1 MSQDLDQ
8 LKAALSDAAEDIA
21 ERLFGKP
28 ASRTRRELRWGR
40 KGSISIRLDGR
51 HGARFRSFEAE
62 IGGSMLDAIMFA
74 YGCSFANAIEIGRQ
88 MLGLADGD
96 APPPPKRARR
106 DFDADAEEDR
116 AIADARAL
124 WAASRPIAGRPA
136 AVYLAGR
143 GLADA
148 PWTTETVRYVGKAS
162 IAGTLGWRWWPGGA
176 VVFPIRDDADQIK
189 AVQLV
194 AIDDAGAAIRD
205 DAGGKLKRT
214 RGRMAGAALR
224 LPGDETEPLILAEGP
239 ETAASVWMATGWT
252 VWSLTGGVPR
262 ADLSAVPVA
271 REIIVAAD
279 DDKARSPSGKSLR
292 DAIRRWRREGR
303 TVLMAKPWRLTRRD
317 KSDFNDLIKAEGA
330 AAVRERIDAARR
342 ADGRAHGRTIDDAA
356 PDLADTIRREIKAL
370 ASWTAPVSIID
381 SGAPIIA
388 PFKVVQVTTGGGKT
402 EEALREM
409 VELAR
414 RGIQA
419 VFLGPTHDLVAEV
432 QDRFLVM
439 AEAAGAAMTT
449 AIWRGRDRDNPDR
462 PGERMCIEAELA
474 ANILDAG
481 GDPEKLCAIC
491 PQREICDAY
500 GYRAQQRR
508 KARVWFAASAILF
521 ATRPAAM
528 KGAAVAVVDEAFALG
543 GIRDEGRSARIS
555 IRDLETPPAFR
566 AREMRVSEI
575 WPDGKKRR
583 KRVPISDLKRV
594 EIENDI
600 ATDLMPI
607 RRRLLAALGEHG
619 DGDLHLDALLA
630 AGLSV
635 DLAEKAYKI
644 VNRLMVQIEITETT
658 TREGIRDQ
666 IAGTSGNGEVARE
679 LMLWRLIAEQIGDG
693 VPTSG
698 RVRLYDR
705 KTKDDGTLVR
715 VVEMAEPARI
725 AAGWREIPTLHMD
738 ATASIEIIR
747 QRVPHAEL
755 VAEIGI
761 DAPHA
766 RVIQYVGPAFGK
778 AALTGDGDRLSN
790 AWLWCQAQARMRGG
804 RCLIVTHKKA
814 VECIKDRFMVP
825 DWVSLG
831 WFGGLAGLDGFGDV
845 RTLIVLGRW
854 GLPPDQAGRIAG
866 ILTGHAVQRLG
877 SDWYP
882 AELVTLRGT
891 DGTVAT
897 IEADRH
903 PDALAEAVRL
913 ATVQAELI
921 QAIGRGRGI
930 RRDADRPLD
939 VLICGNTPTG
949 LPLASVRSWQ
959 RLRADEEAFGGMGL
973 WAEGHGTMGNL
984 AGIPPATIKKARDR
998 AATVG
1003 TGPSKDLSSSACP
1016 YRQSGAL
1023 AEEPGGLLAGLSAE
1037 GCVWPPHLGRA
1048 RIKRVGR
1055 QHRPEVVIFD
1065 RRDLPDVRAWIEDGL
1080 GERLVS
1086 FSEMQPDDPEVA
1098 GRGLDPSPVEA
1109 GVAAVLDAAT
1119 LTATATVYPPA
1130 APEVPLRDLDAD
1142 PVKNWGETSALPVT
1156 AELFATLGDAVLTS
1170 AVTVAS
1176 TPLPLIVAA
1185 DPVPAQGVARVDAIA
1200 VGVVLVATGVVLPL
1214 GFADQLRRG
1223 IVAHTAHLD
1232 LRVRYDLPPRPA
1244 VVTRAHSSG
1253 HTPRAFV
1260 CLPSLLPAW
1269 ILPQDDDRCPK
1280 GHGPG

>member
-1 MSQDLDQ
+1 MNQDLDQ
-8 LKAALSDAAEDIA
+8 LKAALSDAAEDIG

-28 ASRTRRELRWGR
+28 TSRTRRELRWGR

-62 IGGSMLDAIMFA
+62 IGGSMLDAIMFV
-74 YGCSFANAIEIGRQ
+74 YGCGFQNAIEIGRQ

-96 APPPPKRARR
+96 APSPPKRERR
-106 DFDADAEEDR
+106 NFDADAEEDR

-148 PWTTETVRYVGKAS
+148 PWSPDIARYVGKAS

-176 VVFPIRDDADQIK
+176 VVFPIRDNAGEIR

-194 AIDDAGAAIRD
+194 AIDDAGAAIRGD
-205 DAGGKLKRT
+205 DGGKLKRT

-239 ETAASVWMATGWT
+239 ETAASVWTATGWT
-252 VWSLTGGVPR
+252 VWSMTGGVPR

-303 TVLMAKPWRLTRRD
+303 TVLLAKPWKLTRRD
-317 KSDFNDLIKAEGA
+317 KSDFNDLLQAEGV

-342 ADGRAHGRTIDDAA
+342 ADGRAHGRTIADAA
-356 PDLADTIRREIKAL
+356 PDLADTIRREIRAL
-370 ASWTAPVSIID
+370 ASWTAPASIID
-381 SGAPIIA
+381 DGAPIIA
-388 PFKVVQVTTGGGKT
+388 PFKVAQITTGGGKT
-402 EEALREM
+402 EAALREM

-414 RGIQA
+414 RGIQT

-432 QDRFLVM
+432 QDRFLAM
-439 AEAAGAAMTT
+439 AETAGVAVET

-462 PGERMCIEAELA
+462 PGERMCVEADLA
-474 ANILDAG
+474 ADILDAG

-491 PQREICDAY
+491 PHREICDAS
-500 GYRAQQRR
+500 GYRAQQKR

-543 GIRDEGRSARIS
+543 GIRDEGRSARVS

-566 AREMRVSEI
+566 AREIRVSEI
-575 WPDGKKRR
+575 GPDGKKKR

-619 DGDLHLDALLA
+619 DGGLRLDALLA
-630 AGLSV
+630 AGMTA
-635 DLAEKAYKI
+635 DLAEAARKLAE
-644 VNRLMVQIEITETT
+644 RLLVKIEIAETT
-658 TREGIRDQ
+658 TRDGILDQ
-666 IAGTSGNGEVARE
+666 IAGTTGNGAIARE
-679 LMLWRLIAEQIGDG
+679 IMLWRLVTEQIRDG
-693 VPTSG
+693 IPVSG

-705 KTKDDGTLVR
+705 KTKDDGTRVR

-747 QRVPHAEL
+747 QRAPHAEL

-766 RVIQYVGPAFGK
+766 RVVQYVGPAFGK
-778 AALTGDGDRLSN
+778 GALTGDGTRLRD
-790 AWLWCQAQARMRGG
+790 AWRWCLAQARMRGG
-804 RCLIVTHKKA
+804 RSLIVTHKTAVDRIKA
-814 VECIKDRFMVP
+814 SFAVP

-845 RTLIVLGRW
+845 RTLVVLGRW

-866 ILTGHAVQRLG
+866 ILTGREVPRLG
-877 SDWYP
+877 GDWFP
-882 AELVTLRGT
+882 AEVVTLRGE

-897 IEADRH
+897 VEADRH

-939 VLICGNTPTG
+939 VLICGNTPSG
-949 LPLASVRSWQ
+949 LPLASVRPWQ
-959 RLRADEEAFGGMGL
+959 RLSADDAAFGELGI
-973 WAEGHGTMGNL
+973 WAEGHGTMAAL
-984 AGIPPATIKKARDR
+984 TGIPAATIKKARDR

-1003 TGPSKDLSSSACP
+1003 TGPSRDLSSSACP
-1016 YRQSGAL
+1016 YRQTGAL
-1023 AEEPGGLLAGLSAE
+1023 AEELGGLLAGWAAEASA
-1037 GCVWPPHLGRA
+1037 WPADLGLA
-1048 RIKRVGR
+1048 QMKRPGR
-1055 QHRPEVVIFD
+1055 QHRPELLVFD
-1065 RRDLPDVRAWIEDGL
+1065 RRDLPDVRAWIEDRL
-1080 GERLVS
+1080 GERLAQ
-1086 FSEMQPDDPEVA
+1086 FAEMSPEDPIVTRQDLDAAEPVEPPIAAEVLAEVLEVA
-1098 GRGLDPSPVEA
+1098 GQDLDPAEPEPVAVLVPVASAEVVRALAPTVLASSRPIVIAATWGQASGGATASGRGLA
-1109 GVAAVLDAAT
+1109 VAAVLVPGRAYAA
-1119 LTATATVYPPA
+1119 
-1130 APEVPLRDLDAD
+1130 VPLVIGGGPMRAH
-1142 PVKNWGETSALPVT
+1142 P
-1156 AELFATLGDAVLTS
+1156 
-1170 AVTVAS
+1170 
-1176 TPLPLIVAA
+1176 VAA
-1185 DPVPAQGVARVDAIA
+1185 R
-1200 VGVVLVATGVVLPL
+1200 
-1214 GFADQLRRG
+1214 
-1223 IVAHTAHLD
+1223 
-1232 LRVRYDLPPRPA
+1232 
-1244 VVTRAHSSG
+1244 
-1253 HTPRAFV
+1253 RAFACSPCSPGAAMPV
-1260 CLPSLLPAW
+1260 AW
-1269 ILPQDDDRCPK
+1269 MTPPIGEGVGLGRS
-1280 GHGPG
+1280 